1 MDEKTQKIITS
12 IEEKRNRL
20 KEKAERYFAA
30 ISVPPSSQTETSSNQ
45 GSKTPPISYIAYGGA
60 VVSLIGAFVSDT
72 KWPLFLLTAGLAYA
86 GYRLSGM
93 NLSSS
98 PQPSV
103 PSLSNIKTDVTSK
116 VIDAVKKT
124 TAEWE
129 EFITLQKKEIQ
140 NVIATSSLSADE
152 KESATS
158 KTYLYE
164 VIDIRVLDLSNLINS
179 ATTTS
184 ELKNALEACKSKLL
198 AAIDKAITQQLNIY
212 NSLGV

>member
-1 MDEKTQKIITS
+1 MDEKTQKIIMS

-30 ISVPPSSQTETSSNQ
+30 ISVPSSSQIEISSNQ

-60 VVSLIGAFVSDT
+60 ALSLIGAFVSDT
-72 KWPLFLLTAGLAYA
+72 KWPLFLLTAVLAYA
-86 GYRLSGM
+86 GYRLGKM
-93 NLSSS
+93 KRSSS
-98 PQPSV
+98 PQSSV

-116 VIDAVKKT
+116 VIDSVKKI

-140 NVIATSSLSADE
+140 NVIAISSLSADE

-179 ATTTS
+179 ATTNS
-184 ELKNALEACKSKLL
+184 ELKTALETCKSKLL
-198 AAIDKAITQQLNIY
+198 FAIDKAITQQLDIY
-212 NSLGV
+212 KSLGV